1 MLLAIGAVAAGFI
14 NGLAG
19 FGTALFA
26 LGFWLQVF
34 PPLQAVALTVVVA
47 SATGLQ
53 GLWIVRREILRTRR
67 RLLRF
72 LLPALIGIPIG
83 VWALAYIDPDLL
95 KLVVAGFM
103 LLYGAFFLLRR
114 RLPAFDRPTPVID
127 RSIGFVSGVL
137 GGLAG
142 LSGAL
147 PSMWCAM
154 RPWPRAEI
162 RAVLQPFN
170 FAILAVTAFILAL
183 RGAYVPEL
191 LPALG
196 ITVVIALVA
205 AQVGIAVF
213 KRLGDMQFRW
223 LLIGLMFL
231 SGATLMARTLA

>member
-95 KLVVAGFM
+95 KLVIAGFM